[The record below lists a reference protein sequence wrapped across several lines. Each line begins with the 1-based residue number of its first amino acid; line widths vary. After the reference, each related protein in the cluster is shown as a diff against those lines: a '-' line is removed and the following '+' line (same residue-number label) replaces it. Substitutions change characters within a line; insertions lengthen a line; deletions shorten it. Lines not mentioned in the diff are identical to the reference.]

1 MTATETADAPTLIP
15 CATAEFSLPGGRL
28 FTFLLLRH
36 CFWLLTSVV
45 LVGLAMLC
53 IGLAADLRLSIV
65 ALMVWCFC
73 LPLTVAL
80 CWFRYALSPLNAFNQ
95 LPHTLRFTTDSIE
108 VHVRPKAPDR
118 DVDDEDDVT
127 ESRESEINEE
137 LVEKVFNYPVS
148 SIVGSEAYGGG
159 VFLCIKE
166 KPGGKPGYL
175 YVPFGGDEDVQAN
188 LRVLTSRP

>member
-1 MTATETADAPTLIP
+1 MTATATADAPTLTP

-118 DVDDEDDVT
+118 MLT
-127 ESRESEINEE
+127 TRMTLRN
-137 LVEKVFNYPVS
+137 PVS
-148 SIVGSEAYGGG
+148 RKSTRSLWRRSSITRCRQ
-159 VFLCIKE
+159 L
-166 KPGGKPGYL
+166 
-175 YVPFGGDEDVQAN
+175 
-188 LRVLTSRP
+188 